1 MVGSPM
7 SLQDAATQLT
17 AFKSYV
23 QLIADSTAGI
33 VEKKLKAAQ
42 ELSENF
48 ESVVTLSQYPLFL
61 AELMRVFLKILDEGE
76 PQFIAE
82 QNIQQLRKLLL
93 EIIHRIPCND
103 HLKKYVQQILTLM
116 FRLLKIENE
125 DNVLV
130 CIRIILELH
139 KQYRPQMNEEI
150 TEFMKFVKGIY
161 STLPNHLPRIFEP
174 RSQKKVKDLTD
185 INVEVWLQDIF
196 TVTTVLTDK
205 KNAENQSVQYNIIPM
220 GVQSL
225 KVLAELPVIVV
236 LMYQMYKQQ
245 VQNDMVEFIPLI
257 MNTITLQPSAQH
269 RNSPN
274 FNKEVFVDFIAAQIK
289 TLSFLAYIIKIYQFY
304 HYIAFNQGA
313 VNSHSQQM
321 VQGLLGLMSLCPQ
334 EVAHLRKE
342 LLMAARHILS
352 TDLRNRF
359 VPVIDKLFDENIL
372 IGSGWT
378 TYESL
383 RPLAYSTLA
392 DLVHHVRN
400 NLSLHDLS
408 LAVNLFS
415 KNVHDDSL
423 PSSIQTMS
431 CKLLLNLVDCIRTKS
446 DQENGN
452 GRELL
457 LRMSEVFVIKFKT
470 VAKVQLPLLL
480 SKCKP
485 SNEPAK
491 LAESKAICPSPTSAQ
506 VAQQLIASGD
516 GKLPE
521 SIKDEKLQSLFTTS
535 VEAKDK
541 EDKPMM
547 RFGAIPNHN
556 SPYSVSE
563 CRSLMKTLVC
573 GVKTITW
580 GTLNCKAPGIV
591 NSKQFM
597 SKEILVYVRLLKY
610 ALKALDI
617 YTICVNPNGG
627 LYVRSQ
633 NIQNV
638 KVKEEKEALEHFAG
652 VFTMLTAI
660 SFKEIFSSVIEYMVD
675 RIHGNFA
682 LQIVANSFLAHMS
695 TSATFATILVEYLLE
710 RIHEMGSN
718 MERSNL
724 YLKLFKMVFGSV
736 SLFAAENE
744 QMLKP
749 HLHTI
754 VNRSMELALSANEP
768 YNYFLLLRALF
779 RSIGGGSHDLLYQ
792 EFLPLLP
799 NLLQGL
805 NSLQSGLHRQ
815 HMKDLFVELC
825 LTVPVRL
832 SSLLPYLPM
841 LMDPL
846 VSALNGSQT
855 LINQGLR
862 TLELCVD
869 NLQPDFL
876 YDHIQPVRAELM
888 QALWR
893 TLKNPQDATAATA
906 FRVLGKFGGGNRKML
921 REPQMLQYNARET
934 VGPCINIT
942 FQESKTPISLPVE
955 KAVEFAVITLKNSM
969 IESYNRRQAYD
980 LIRCFLISVMN
991 LEDDKIVMTNL
1002 FSHPSFKDNEI
1013 VQVNSQI
1020 YKNPDSYSRKVHEQ
1034 ALTGMFVAAAIKD
1047 LRSTALQFMA
1057 SMVRHCTL
1065 ITISQQC
1072 GPFPVGDKQT
1082 KLQGMDTQI
1091 LVDALATIMG
1101 HEEKELCKPGNIS
1114 LVIII
1119 ETATIILGSKERA
1132 CQLPLFE
1139 YVAEKMC
1146 DLCYNRAWYSK
1157 YGGCLAIKSLYDRMS
1172 FKWVLEHQYT
1182 FLKALLFVIN
1192 DLTSEV
1198 SSGAVELAQKCI
1210 EEMLRLCARPLEG
1223 DEATEE
1229 LIAAQKKSLH
1239 DVAQKLIPQI
1249 TTSNT
1254 LVRQQ
1259 CMKSLKILS
1268 EVTKKTVTEIMEP
1281 HKELLADMIPPKKHL
1296 LRNIALVSQ
1305 IGLMEGYTFCV
1316 TLEPRLFNFDANQ
1329 VEHTVFFNEVFHMCD
1344 VEENVLMKQA
1354 CYKNITNLVPLKKSA
1369 LKALAACN
1377 LVLNKK
1383 EKIFQTLYKALNSSN
1398 SEIQETAH
1406 ESMKMFMQ
1414 GCAIDVEMAYTAMRP
1429 LLSYLSDFR
1438 SLTLSIIKRLSSLV
1452 QLFPNSFNEK
1462 LCESMQN
1469 HLKKWIE
1476 TAHTNQKSGQPR
1488 PAGQV
1493 LSTEVQLCAAIINMF
1508 HLIPAASKNFI
1519 EPLTSLSLV
1528 GERALLMEA
1537 SSPFREPLLK
1547 FQLKYPAQVVD
1558 MFLTETALKDQQWF
1572 RYFEFLLHHKDGGKF
1587 CEALRANPNRLA
1599 NMLSGQ
1605 LQTAP
1610 ASPIASPA
1618 PVKSEVQYRAVRL
1631 VALLVRFDETWL
1643 PQQPQMRSLLLSI
1656 WVSDSFLER
1665 HKAVDELDYIYW
1677 KEPALILKCLVN
1689 YFKHHTDDCELLF
1702 HILRCFI
1709 HRFIPQF
1716 QFVKDF
1722 LDETVAK
1729 AYTADWKR
1737 KAFFKFVS
1745 IFHDPTWPQE
1755 LKAKILQYILIPC
1768 FYNSFEKGEGDKL
1781 IGGPPAP
1788 DQDNEDNVISVFINR
1803 IIDPENPFG
1812 TSDAVR
1818 ILLLQFSS
1826 LLVEQASSHIH
1837 DAANKKQGNKLRR
1850 LMTFAWPCLVSKNCV
1865 DPATKYH
1872 GHLLLAHIIAKFA
1885 IHKRIVL
1892 QVFHSLLKAHANEAK
1907 MVVRQS
1913 LEYLTP
1919 AMPSR
1924 MEDGNG
1930 MLTHW
1935 TKKIIVEEGHSV
1947 NQLVHI
1953 LQLVV
1958 RHYKVYYPVRHSLL
1972 QHMVSSLQR
1981 LGFSLSASLEHRK
1994 LAVDLADIIIKWELM
2009 RIKEDLEASG
2019 EPQSPNPDSATAA
2032 AGGVSATPSAAIK
2045 RSLSSV
2051 NSPQEPKKVKV
2062 AGAAGRS
2069 DVNKPI
2075 DKQYCDCV
2083 ANFLLR
2089 IACQVN
2095 EAASGAVGH
2104 TSAGEMLSKRCVA
2117 LLKLT
2122 LRPDVWPNVDLKL
2135 SFFDKLLSTATSAQP
2150 NISNIVVALELLEFL
2165 IGIMKKEM
2173 ILSSFKP
2180 LQRGI
2185 SICMNCNNTKVIR
2198 AVHKLLMSLMSIFPT
2213 ESANCSVASK
2223 YEELEALY
2231 ACVSKLIYEGLTN
2244 YDKNNGGSPSLFS
2257 TLMILKSACE
2267 NNQCYIDRLITIF
2280 MKVLTKMTS
2289 EHLKS
2294 QEPNPANR
2302 TPGQTAVAE
2311 TDKEGGSSELLI
2323 LSLDLVKNRVGVM
2336 SQEMRKSFIGNI
2348 LAGLIERTSDSKVMR
2363 AITKMVED
2371 WIKNKST
2378 IAINQSP
2385 STREKCILLSKL
2397 MSNIERRFPG
2407 DIELNSQFLDL
2418 VLFIY
2423 RDKDLERSDLTTKLE
2438 NAFLAG
2444 LRCNQHAIRQ
2454 KFLQHQFCFF
2464 QTMEESIPRKLFD
2477 RLLYLMCSQNWEN
2490 MGIHFW
2496 IKQALE
2502 LLLVVAVDSTLI
2514 QSSSPMNLLPS
2525 VASVINLADSQD
2537 RADFAALV
2545 KVKEEPMDVES
2556 LDSTKEEEDIELEL
2570 PSDSSVE
2577 ETQKVVKA
2585 ETGLSL
2591 KTLLRKETKFLDAC
2605 KEVKTQEY
2613 LTALCQLAHN
2623 STDLAHIT
2631 WLDLFPRIWK
2641 ILTEKQQERIK
2652 KELVPFLTSGAHVN
2666 QRDCHPSAVHTLVEG
2681 AALCVPPITIK
2692 ACALKYLARS
2702 HNLWHRSCLLLE
2714 HAVSDAP
2721 SNLPVVARSVNEYDF
2736 EPPPVFSHQE
2746 TLDCLCELYEL
2757 LQEEDMFVGLWQ
2769 KRARYPETNIA
2780 LAYMQHGFFEQA
2792 QSSFEGVMSKI
2803 RMDHNTA
2810 PTPREGWME
2819 LKLIENCW
2827 IKCAKELNQWDN
2839 LLEYANSRGNVIPE
2853 LILDCAWRVPNWPLM
2868 KDALGRNKTPSQ
2880 VEGNYK
2886 RELQWKMNL
2895 YRGYLAICHSE
2906 EHHLNSQQ
2914 LERLVETCGN
2924 QVIKEWRRLPG
2935 IVSQIHVQ
2943 YLQAAQMIM
2952 ELQEAAQINQG
2963 LQPANLTRTSSVHD
2977 MKAIVK
2983 TWKNRLPM
2991 ISDDLSH
2998 WSDIFTWR
3006 QHHYKFIIDH
3016 YESQGPMDSNT
3027 NSMMGVHATAQSIIH
3042 FGKIA
3047 RKHGLVGVSLD
3058 TLSRIHSIASVPVVD
3073 CFQKVRQQVKCYM
3086 NMTVGGSL
3094 QKNEFNEGLEVIEVT
3109 NLKFFSKEMM
3119 AELYGMKGYFLQ
3131 HLNRSEESNKVFSAA
3146 IQLHDTCYMAWAWWG
3161 EYLEALFTRERNMDH
3176 GESAV
3181 ICYLHSCRSAVEGH
3195 TRKYLAKAIWLLT
3208 YDDENLSIAT
3218 AIDKYHLGIQAIHW
3232 LPWIPQLLTCLVRK
3246 EGKLIMNLLT
3256 TVGRMYPQAV
3266 YFPVRTLYFTLKL
3279 EQRERHK
3286 KADLNRAAGVATTS
3300 TGSTLNTSS
3309 NPTGATPSPAT
3320 TTASGTP
3327 GAGVAQSPSV
3337 SDGLLANTVTDFLYV
3352 FPDFLSSIP
3361 ASTANSQTP
3370 TPGQTP
3376 SAQAKPDATG
3386 SHPES
3391 IPIKAPDSMW
3401 RCSKIIAVQRDTHPT
3416 VLTTL
3421 EGIVEQII
3429 WFRENWYEE
3438 VLRQLRQGLEK
3449 CYGVAFENRASVTEA
3464 TITPHTLSFV
3474 KKIVSTFGV
3483 GVENVTNTASTVGGA
3498 ASESLARRAQATA
3511 QDPVFQKMKSQFTTD
3526 FDFSVPGSMKL
3537 HNLINKLKKWI
3548 KILEAKTKLFPKSFL
3563 IEEKCSV
3570 LSNFTASTAEIEMP
3584 GEFLL
3589 PKHNHYYVRIA
3600 RFMPRVEIVQKHNT
3614 GARRLYIRGQ
3624 NGKEY
3629 PYLIVNDG
3637 CLIESRREERTLQ
3650 LLRMLNQFLT
3660 KQKETSRRLLY
3671 FTVPRVLSVSP
3682 QLRLIEDNPA
3692 SISLLDIYKQRTSK
3706 RGIEHDAPIARYYE
3720 RLATVQARGSQA
3732 SHQVLRDILKEV
3744 QTNMVPRGLLKE
3756 WALNTFLDATDYWT
3770 FRKTL
3775 TIQLALMGLAEFVF
3789 HLTRMNPDQ
3798 MYLHQDCGYLNISFF
3813 KFDIDDQTGDLDA
3826 NRPVPFRLTPNI
3838 AEFLTHTGVIGPLTA
3853 AMVATARCL
3862 VQPQYKLPSLLR
3874 TILRDEYITWHKK
3887 KMEET
3892 NPTEE
3897 PPDMEGE
3904 QLVTLVNKAV
3914 SAITTRVQNLASFEG
3929 AESRVS
3935 TLVIAATNTDNLC
3948 RMDPA
3953 WHPWL

>member
-1 MVGSPM
+1 MVGSPL
-7 SLQDAATQLT
+7 SPQDAAAQLT

-23 QLIADSTAGI
+23 QLIADSTPGI

-48 ESVVTLSQYPLFL
+48 ESIVTLPQYPQFL

-93 EIIHRIPCND
+93 EIIHRIPSND
-103 HLKKYVQQILTLM
+103 HLKKYVPQIITLM
-116 FRLLKIENE
+116 FRLLKVENE

-130 CIRIILELH
+130 CIRILLELH
-139 KQYRPQMNEEI
+139 KHFRPQMNEEVAD
-150 TEFMKFVKGIY
+150 FMKFVKGIY
-161 STLPNHLPRIFEP
+161 SALPSHLPRIFEP
-174 RSQKKVKDLTD
+174 RSQKKVKDLSD

-205 KNAENQSVQYNIIPM
+205 KNAENQNVQYTIIPM

-225 KVLAELPVIVV
+225 KVLAELPIIVV

-245 VQNDMVEFIPLI
+245 VQNDIVDFIPLI
-257 MNTITLQPSAQH
+257 MNTITLQPSLQH
-269 RNSPN
+269 RTNPA
-274 FNKEVFVDFIAAQIK
+274 FNREVFVDFIAAQIK
-289 TLSFLAYIIKIYQFY
+289 TLTFLAFIMKMY
-304 HYIAFNQGA
+304 QGA
-313 VNSHSQQM
+313 VNNHPTQM
-321 VQGLLGLMSLCPQ
+321 VQGLLGLMTLCPP
-334 EVAHLRKE
+334 EVAHLRKD
-342 LLMAARHILS
+342 LLISARYILT
-352 TDLRNRF
+352 TDFKNRF
-359 VPVIDKLFDENIL
+359 VPVIEKLFDDNIL

-378 TYESL
+378 THESL

-392 DLVHHVRN
+392 DLVHHVREK
-400 NLSLHDLS
+400 LSLSDLS

-415 KNVHDDSL
+415 KTVHDDSL
-423 PSSIQTMS
+423 PSTIQTMS
-431 CKLLLNLVDCIRTKS
+431 CKLLLSLVDCIRTKS
-446 DQENGN
+446 DQESGN

-457 LRMSEVFVIKFKT
+457 LRISEVFVIKFKT
-470 VAKVQLPLLL
+470 IAKVQLPLLL

-485 SNEPAK
+485 SNEPSKMAEAK
-491 LAESKAICPSPTSAQ
+491 AATPTPSSAQ
-506 VAQQLIASGD
+506 LAQQLIASGV
-516 GKLPE
+516 GKLPD
-521 SIKDEKLQSLFTTS
+521 SIKDEKLHLLYTTS
-535 VEAKDK
+535 VETKDK
-541 EDKPMM
+541 EEKPMVK
-547 RFGAIPNHN
+547 FGNIPNHN
-556 SPYSVSE
+556 TTYSVPD
-563 CRSLMKTLVC
+563 CRHMMKTLVC

-580 GTLNCKAPGIV
+580 GTLNCKAVGAG
-591 NSKQFM
+591 NNKQFLP
-597 SKEILVYVRLLKY
+597 KEILVYVRLLKY

-633 NIQNV
+633 TVQNV

-652 VFTMLTAI
+652 VFNMLTPI

-675 RIHGNFA
+675 RIQGNFA
-682 LQIVANSFLAHMS
+682 LQIVANSFLAHMT

-718 MERSNL
+718 IERSNL

-754 VNRSMELALSANEP
+754 VNKSMELALSAKEP

-799 NLLQGL
+799 SLLHGL

-921 REPQMLQYNARET
+921 REPQKLDYNSKET
-934 VGPCINIT
+934 SGPCVNIN
-942 FQESKTPISLPVE
+942 FQESKAPISLPVE
-955 KAVEFAVITLKNSM
+955 KAIEAALISLKSSM
-969 IESYNRRQAYD
+969 TDSFNRRQAYD

-991 LEDDKIVMTNL
+991 LEDDVQTMMHL
-1002 FSHPSFKDNEI
+1002 FSHPMYKEKEI
-1013 VQVNSQI
+1013 TLNAAQC
-1020 YKNPDSYSRKVHEQ
+1020 YKNPDDTSREVHKQ

-1047 LRSTALQFMA
+1047 LRPTALPFMA
-1057 SMVRHCTL
+1057 CMVRHYTL

-1072 GPFPVGDKQT
+1072 GPFPVGEKQK
-1082 KLQGMDTQI
+1082 KLQGMDTHI
-1091 LVDALATIMG
+1091 LVDALKTIMG
-1101 HEEKELCKPGNIS
+1101 HEEKELCKPGNFS
-1114 LVIII
+1114 LCIII
-1119 ETATIILGSKERA
+1119 DTATTILGTKERA

-1146 DLCYNRAWYSK
+1146 DLCYLQAWYSK
-1157 YGGCLAIKSLYDRMS
+1157 YGGCLAIKSLYERMS

-1182 FLKALLFVIN
+1182 FLKALLYVIN
-1192 DLTSEV
+1192 DLTNEV

-1210 EEMLRLCARPLEG
+1210 DEMLRLCAQPLEG
-1223 DEATEE
+1223 DDATPE
-1229 LIAAQKKSLH
+1229 LIAAQKKSLYE
-1239 DVAQKLIPQI
+1239 VARKLVPQV
-1249 TTSNT
+1249 TCSNT

-1259 CMKSLKILS
+1259 AMKSLKVLA
-1268 EVTKKTVTEIMEP
+1268 EVTKTTVTEIMEP
-1281 HKELLADMIPPKKHL
+1281 HKELVQDMVPPKKLL
-1296 LRNIALVSQ
+1296 LRHIALVSQ
-1305 IGLMEGYTFCV
+1305 IGIMEGYTFCV
-1316 TLEPRLFNFDANQ
+1316 TLEPRLFSFDINQ
-1329 VEHTVFFNEVFHMCD
+1329 LEHGVFFHEVLNMCD
-1344 VEENVLMKQA
+1344 AEEAVLNKQP
-1354 CYKNITNLVPLKKSA
+1354 CYKNVTSLVPLKKSA

-1383 EKIFQTLYKALNSSN
+1383 ERIFNTLYKALNSSN
-1398 SEIQETAH
+1398 SEIQATAH

-1414 GCAIDVEMAYTAMRP
+1414 GCTIEVDTAYTAMRP
-1429 LLSYLSDFR
+1429 LLSKLGDYRGLD
-1438 SLTLSIIKRLSSLV
+1438 LSIIKRLSSLV

-1462 LCESMQN
+1462 LCDSMHG

-1476 TAHTNQKSGQPR
+1476 TAHTIQKSGQPR

-1493 LSTEVQLCAAIINMF
+1493 LSKEVQLCAAIINIF
-1508 HLIPAASKNFI
+1508 HLIPAASKNLI
-1519 EPLTSLSLV
+1519 EPLTALVLV

-1537 SSPFREPLLK
+1537 SSPFREPLMK
-1547 FQLKYPAQVVD
+1547 FQLKYPSQVVEL
-1558 MFLTETALKDQQWF
+1558 FLSENALKEQQWC
-1572 RYFEFLLHHKDGGKF
+1572 RYFEFLLRHKEGSKF
-1587 CEALRANPNRLA
+1587 CEALRANPMRLV

-1605 LQTAP
+1605 LQTTTT
-1610 ASPIASPA
+1610 SPIASPA
-1618 PVKSEVQYRAVRL
+1618 PVRTELQYRAVRL
-1631 VALLVRFDETWL
+1631 ISLLVRYDEKWL
-1643 PQQPQMRSLLLSI
+1643 PQQTQMRPLLLSI
-1656 WVSDSFLER
+1656 WVSDAFVER
-1665 HKAVDELDYIYW
+1665 HTQVYELDYVYW
-1677 KEPALILKCLVN
+1677 KEPALILKCMIN
-1689 YFKHHTDDCELLF
+1689 YFKYHTDDVEILF
-1702 HILRCFI
+1702 HVLRCFI
-1709 HRFIPQF
+1709 NRFIPQF
-1716 QFVKDF
+1716 QFVQDF
-1722 LDETVAK
+1722 LDTTVAK
-1729 AYTADWKR
+1729 SYGAEWKR
-1737 KAFFKFVS
+1737 KAFFKFVTV
-1745 IFHDPTWPQE
+1745 FHDQSWSQE

-1768 FYNSFEKGEGDKL
+1768 FYHSFEKGEGDKL
-1781 IGGPPAP
+1781 IGGPPTP
-1788 DQDNEDNVISVFINR
+1788 DQDSEDNVISVFINR

-1850 LMTFAWPCLVSKNCV
+1850 LMTFAWPCLVVKNCV

-1892 QVFHSLLKAHANEAK
+1892 QVFHSLLKAHAQEAR
-1907 MVVRQS
+1907 VVVCQA

-1919 AMPSR
+1919 AMPGR

-1972 QHMVSSLQR
+1972 QHMVNSLQK
-1981 LGFSLSASLEHRK
+1981 LGFSLNATSEHRK

-2009 RIKEDLEASG
+2009 RIKEEQESST
-2019 EPQSPNPDSATAA
+2019 EPQSPSSEASGSGTGSTASTSGTTA
-2032 AGGVSATPSAAIK
+2032 SQVSGIK
-2045 RSLSSV
+2045 KAMGSN
-2051 NSPQEPKKVKV
+2051 NSPQDPKRVK
-2062 AGAAGRS
+2062 AAARS
-2069 DVNKPI
+2069 DINKPI
-2075 DKQYCDCV
+2075 DKQYCDAV
-2083 ANFLLR
+2083 DNFLLR

-2095 EAASGAVGH
+2095 EATSGAAGH
-2104 TSAGEMLSKRCVA
+2104 TSAGELLSKRCVA

-2122 LRPDVWPNVDLKL
+2122 MRPDVWPNVDLKL
-2135 SFFDKLLSTATSAQP
+2135 GFFDKLLSTATSSQP
-2150 NISNIVVALELLEFL
+2150 NINNIVVALELLEFL

-2185 SICMNCNNTKVIR
+2185 SLCMNCNNTKVIR

-2213 ESANCSVASK
+2213 ESANSSVASK
-2223 YEELEALY
+2223 HEELEALY

-2244 YDKNNGGSPSLFS
+2244 YDKSNGGSPSLFS

-2280 MKVLTKMTS
+2280 MKVLNKMTQ

-2294 QEPNPANR
+2294 QETSQGNR
-2302 TPGQTAVAE
+2302 STQSSSDS
-2311 TDKEGGSSELLI
+2311 DKGGSSELLI

-2348 LAGLIERTSDSKVMR
+2348 LAGLIEKTSDSKVMR

-2397 MSNIERRFPG
+2397 MSNIERRFPA

-2423 RDKDLERSDLTTKLE
+2423 RDKDLERSDLTSKLE

-2444 LRCNQHAIRQ
+2444 LRCNQPQIRQ
-2454 KFLQHQFCFF
+2454 KFLE
-2464 QTMEESIPRKLFD
+2464 TMEKSIPKKVFD
-2477 RLLYLMCSQNWEN
+2477 RLLYIMCSQNWEN
-2490 MGIHFW
+2490 MGTYFW

-2502 LLLVVAVDSTLI
+2502 LILGVSLKSSNI

-2525 VASVINLADSQD
+2525 ACSVISLADAQE
-2537 RADFAALV
+2537 RAEFTALM
-2545 KVKEEPMDVES
+2545 KVKEEPMDVEAV
-2556 LDSTKEEEDIELEL
+2556 DTIKEEEDMDLDLTSEHGEEV
-2570 PSDSSVE
+2570 SSKTTKKDSG
-2577 ETQKVVKA
+2577 Q
-2585 ETGLSL
+2585 SL
-2591 KTLLRKETKFLDAC
+2591 KTLLGREAKFLDNC
-2605 KEVKTQEY
+2605 REVKTHEY
-2613 LTALCQLAHN
+2613 LDALCQLAHN

-2641 ILTEKQQERIK
+2641 ILTEKQQERLK
-2652 KELVPFLTSGAHVN
+2652 KELVPFLTSGSHVV
-2666 QRDCHPSAVHTLVEG
+2666 QRDCHPSAVHTMVEG
-2681 AALCVPPITIK
+2681 ISLCVPAIPIK
-2692 ACALKYLARS
+2692 ACTLKYLART

-2714 HAVSDAP
+2714 HAAFENPTPLGGP
-2721 SNLPVVARSVNEYDF
+2721 SRSAANEYDF
-2736 EPPPVFSHQE
+2736 EPQAVFPHQE
-2746 TLDCLCELYEL
+2746 TLDCLCELYSL
-2757 LQEEDMFVGLWQ
+2757 LMEEDMFVGTWL
-2769 KRARYPETNIA
+2769 KKSKYPETNTA

-2792 QSSFEGVMSKI
+2792 QTTFEGVMSKI
-2803 RMDHNTA
+2803 RMDHNSSPTA
-2810 PTPREGWME
+2810 RENWQE
-2819 LKLIENCW
+2819 LRLIEESWTRCS
-2827 IKCAKELNQWDN
+2827 KELNQWES
-2839 LLEYANSRGNVIPE
+2839 LLEFANSRGNVIPE
-2853 LILDCAWRVPNWPLM
+2853 LILECAWRVPNNWPLM
-2868 KDALGRNKTPSQ
+2868 KDALGR

-2895 YRGYLAICHSE
+2895 FRGYLAICHSD
-2906 EHHLNSQQ
+2906 EHHLNPQQ
-2914 LERLVETCGN
+2914 IERLVETCGN
-2924 QVIKEWRRLPG
+2924 QVIKEWRRLPN
-2935 IVSQIHVQ
+2935 IVAQIHVQ

-2952 ELQEAAQINQG
+2952 ELQEASQINQG
-2963 LQPANLTRTSSVHD
+2963 LQPTNVSRTTTVVHD

-2998 WSDIFTWR
+2998 WSDIFNWR
-3006 QHHYKFIIDH
+3006 QHHYQFIIRH
-3016 YESQGPMDSNT
+3016 FESQPSNENSN
-3027 NSMMGVHATAQSIIH
+3027 NSMLGVHATAQSIIH

-3047 RKHGLVGVSLD
+3047 RKHGLIGVSLD
-3058 TLSRIHSIASVPVVD
+3058 ALSRIHNIASVPVVD

-3086 NMTVGGSL
+3086 HMGGSL
-3094 QKNEFNEGLEVIEVT
+3094 NKNEFTEGLEVIEVT
-3109 NLKFFSKEMM
+3109 NLKYFSKEMM
-3119 AELYGMKGYFLQ
+3119 AELYAMKGYFLQ
-3131 HLNRSEESNKVFSAA
+3131 HLSRSDEANKVFSAA
-3146 IQLHDTCYMAWAWWG
+3146 VQLHDCLVNAWALWG
-3161 EYLEALFTRERNMDH
+3161 EYLEAVFTRDRAMEA
-3176 GESAV
+3176 GEGATV
-3181 ICYLHSCRSAVEGH
+3181 CYLHACRSSMEGR

-3208 YDDENLSIAT
+3208 YDDENLTIAT
-3218 AIDKYHLGIQAIHW
+3218 TLDKNHQGIPAIHW

-3246 EGKLIMNLLT
+3246 EGRLIMNLLT

-3266 YFPVRTLYFTLKL
+3266 YFPIRTLYFTLKL

-3286 KADLNRAAGVATTS
+3286 RIGIDPNRSTPS
-3300 TGSTLNTSS
+3300 TGSTSTTSTNQAVAS
-3309 NPTGATPSPAT
+3309 TSVTASTSTATSVSTTAASSVST
-3320 TTASGTP
+3320 TTP
-3327 GAGVAQSPSV
+3327 AQSPSV
-3337 SDGLLANTVTDFLYV
+3337 GDSLFGVLSAVTSSGAANTTA
-3352 FPDFLSSIP
+3352 PTTATSTQPSSTTA
-3361 ASTANSQTP
+3361 ASTDSSSTKSPMQSVTA
-3370 TPGQTP
+3370 
-3376 SAQAKPDATG
+3376 
-3386 SHPES
+3386 ES
-3391 IPIKAPDSMW
+3391 GPIKAPEPMW
-3401 RCSKIIAVQRDTHPT
+3401 RCSKIMSIQREAHPT

-3421 EGIVEQII
+3421 EGIVEQMV

-3438 VLRQLRQGLEK
+3438 VLRQLRQGLDK
-3449 CYGVAFENRASVTEA
+3449 CYGVAFENRAAVAEA
-3464 TITPHTLSFV
+3464 TITPHTLNFV
-3474 KKIVSTFGV
+3474 KKLVSTFGV
-3483 GVENVTNTASTVGGA
+3483 GVENVSSTSINYSGA
-3498 ASESLARRAQATA
+3498 ASESLAKRAQATA

-3526 FDFSVPGSMKL
+3526 FDFSVPGSTKL

-3570 LSNFTASTAEIEMP
+3570 LSNFTANTAEIEMP

-3614 GARRLYIRGQ
+3614 AARRLFIRGQ

-3692 SISLLDIYKQRTSK
+3692 SISLSDIYKQRTNK

-3789 HLTRMNPDQ
+3789 HLTRMNPNQ
-3798 MYLHQDCGYLNISFF
+3798 MYLHQDCGYLSISFF
-3813 KFDIDDQTGDLDA
+3813 KFDVDDQSGDLDA

-3838 AEFLTHTGVIGPLTA
+3838 AEFLTYTGVIGPLTA
-3853 AMVATARCL
+3853 SMVASARCL
-3862 VQPQYKLPSLLR
+3862 VQPQYKLPSFLR

-3887 KMEET
+3887 KMEEASPLVE
-3892 NPTEE
+3892 PT
-3897 PPDMEGE
+3897 DMEGE

-3914 SAITTRVQNLASFEG
+3914 AAITTRVQNLASFEG

-3935 TLVIAATNTDNLC
+3935 TLVTAATNTDNLC

>member
-7 SLQDAATQLT
+7 SPQDAATQLT

-48 ESVVTLSQYPLFL
+48 EASYFFEIKKYLFSVVTLPQYPQFL

-161 STLPNHLPRIFEP
+161 SNLPNHLPRIFEP

-289 TLSFLAYIIKIYQFY
+289 TLSFLAYIIKIYQ
-304 HYIAFNQGA
+304 GA

-383 RPLAYSTLA
+383 SKPL
-392 DLVHHVRN
+392 
-400 NLSLHDLS
+400 
-408 LAVNLFS
+408 
-415 KNVHDDSL
+415 
-423 PSSIQTMS
+423 
-431 CKLLLNLVDCIRTKS
+431 
-446 DQENGN
+446 
-452 GRELL
+452 
-457 LRMSEVFVIKFKT
+457 
-470 VAKVQLPLLL
+470 
-480 SKCKP
+480 
-485 SNEPAK
+485 NEPSK
-491 LAESKAICPSPTSAQ
+491 LVEAKAICPSPTSAQ

-516 GKLPE
+516 GKLPD

-580 GTLNCKAPGIV
+580 GTLNCKAPGTVNYIV
-591 NSKQFM
+591 YSFKSAAKYVTRKISLVSANSKQFL

-633 NIQNV
+633 SVQNV

-652 VFTMLTAI
+652 VFTMLTPL

-682 LQIVANSFLAHMS
+682 LQIVANSFLAHMT

-710 RIHEMGSN
+710 RIHEMGS
-718 MERSNL
+718 
-724 YLKLFKMVFGSV
+724 F
-736 SLFAAENE
+736 
-744 QMLKP
+744 
-749 HLHTI
+749 I
-754 VNRSMELALSANEP
+754 LAYHCQPFRWSWLCLPMSP
-768 YNYFLLLRALF
+768 TTTSFLLRALF
-779 RSIGGGSHDLLYQ
+779 RSIGGGVMTCLYQ

-799 NLLQGL
+799 NLLQEWTTPATYEGSVCGAVFDSTGSSELTLALLAHAYGPSGL
-805 NSLQSGLHRQ
+805 SSQWLSNTHQSGIL
-815 HMKDLFVELC
+815 
-825 LTVPVRL
+825 VP
-832 SSLLPYLPM
+832 
-841 LMDPL
+841 
-846 VSALNGSQT
+846 
-855 LINQGLR
+855 
-862 TLELCVD
+862 LELCVD

-921 REPQMLQYNARET
+921 REPQMLQYNAKET
-934 VGPCINIT
+934 VGPCINIH
-942 FQESKTPISLPVE
+942 FLESKTPISLPVE
-955 KAVEFAVITLKNSM
+955 KAVESALTTLKSSM
-969 IESYNRRQAYD
+969 IDSYNRRQAYD

-991 LEDDKIVMTNL
+991 LEDDKQTMMHL
-1002 FSHPSFKDNEI
+1002 FSHPSFKEAEI
-1013 VQVNSQI
+1013 VQLNAQI

-1047 LRSTALQFMA
+1047 LRPTALPFMA
-1057 SMVRHCTL
+1057 CMVRHYTL

-1072 GPFPVGDKQT
+1072 GPFPVGEKQT

-1091 LVDALATIMG
+1091 LVDALSTIMG
-1101 HEEKELCKPGNIS
+1101 HEEKELCKPGNFS
-1114 LVIII
+1114 LAVIID
-1119 ETATIILGSKERA
+1119 TATTILGTKERA

-1157 YGGCLAIKSLYDRMS
+1157 YGGCLAIKSLYERMN

-1192 DLTSEV
+1192 DLTTEV

-1210 EEMLRLCARPLEG
+1210 EEMLRLCARPLEAE
-1223 DEATEE
+1223 EAKED
-1229 LIAAQKKSLH
+1229 LLAAQNKSLH
-1239 DVAQKLIPQI
+1239 DVAHKLIPQI
-1249 TTSNT
+1249 TSSNN

-1259 CMKSLKILS
+1259 CIKSLKILA

-1281 HKELLADMIPPKKHL
+1281 HKELLGEMIPPKKHL

-1316 TLEPRLFNFDANQ
+1316 TLEPRLFNFDINQ
-1329 VEHTVFFNEVFHMCD
+1329 VEHTVFFNEVFHICD
-1344 VEENVLMKQA
+1344 VEEAVLIKQA

-1377 LVLNKK
+1377 LVLSKK
-1383 EKIFQTLYKALNSSN
+1383 ENIFKTLFKALISSN

-1406 ESMKMFMQ
+1406 ESMKMLMQ
-1414 GCAIDVEMAYTAMRP
+1414 GCVIDVEMAYAAMRP
-1429 LLSYLSDFR
+1429 LLSYLGDYR
-1438 SLTLSIIKRLSSLV
+1438 SLTLNIVKQLSSLV

-1476 TAHTNQKSGQPR
+1476 TAHTNQKTGQPR

-1508 HLIPAASKNFI
+1508 HLIPAASKNLI

-1537 SSPFREPLLK
+1537 SSPFREPLIK
-1547 FQLKYPAQVVD
+1547 FQLKYPIQVVD
-1558 MFLTETALKDQQWF
+1558 LFLTDNALKDQQWC
-1572 RYFEFLLHHKDGGKF
+1572 RYFEYLLRHKDGDKF

-1605 LQTAP
+1605 PQSAP

-1618 PVKSEVQYRAVRL
+1618 PVKSELQYRAIRL
-1631 VALLVRFDETWL
+1631 IALLVRFDETWL
-1643 PQQPQMRSLLLSI
+1643 PQQPQLRSLLLSI
-1656 WVSDSFLER
+1656 WVSDGFLER
-1665 HKAVDELDYIYW
+1665 HKAIDELDYVYW

-1729 AYTADWKR
+1729 AYPTEWKR
-1737 KAFFKFVS
+1737 KSFFKFVS
-1745 IFHDPTWPQE
+1745 IFHDPNWPQE

-1768 FYNSFEKGEGDKL
+1768 FYNSFEKGEGDRL

-1850 LMTFAWPCLVSKNCV
+1850 LMTFAWPCLAFQKLCGSSHKI
-1865 DPATKYH
+1865 PRASAFGTYH
-1872 GHLLLAHIIAKFA
+1872 CK
-1885 IHKRIVL
+1885 
-1892 QVFHSLLKAHANEAK
+1892 VFHSLLKAHANEAK

-2009 RIKEDLEASG
+2009 RIKEDLEASS
-2019 EPQSPNPDSATAA
+2019 EPQSPNPEVAA
-2032 AGGVSATPSAAIK
+2032 AGGVTVAQTAGIK

-2051 NSPQEPKKVKV
+2051 NSPQEPKKVKA

-2069 DVNKPI
+2069 DINKPI

-2095 EAASGAVGH
+2095 EVASGAVGH

-2280 MKVLTKMTS
+2280 MKVLTKMTH

-2294 QEPNPANR
+2294 QEANQANR
-2302 TPGQTAVAE
+2302 TPGQAVPE
-2311 TDKEGGSSELLI
+2311 TDK
-2323 LSLDLVKNRVGVM
+2323 D
-2336 SQEMRKSFIGNI
+2336 
-2348 LAGLIERTSDSKVMR
+2348 
-2363 AITKMVED
+2363 
-2371 WIKNKST
+2371 
-2378 IAINQSP
+2378 
-2385 STREKCILLSKL
+2385 
-2397 MSNIERRFPG
+2397 
-2407 DIELNSQFLDL
+2407 
-2418 VLFIY
+2418 
-2423 RDKDLERSDLTTKLE
+2423 
-2438 NAFLAG
+2438 
-2444 LRCNQHAIRQ
+2444 
-2454 KFLQHQFCFF
+2454 
-2464 QTMEESIPRKLFD
+2464 
-2477 RLLYLMCSQNWEN
+2477 
-2490 MGIHFW
+2490 
-2496 IKQALE
+2496 
-2502 LLLVVAVDSTLI
+2502 
-2514 QSSSPMNLLPS
+2514 
-2525 VASVINLADSQD
+2525 
-2537 RADFAALV
+2537 
-2545 KVKEEPMDVES
+2545 
-2556 LDSTKEEEDIELEL
+2556 
-2570 PSDSSVE
+2570 
-2577 ETQKVVKA
+2577 
-2585 ETGLSL
+2585 
-2591 KTLLRKETKFLDAC
+2591 
-2605 KEVKTQEY
+2605 
-2613 LTALCQLAHN
+2613 
-2623 STDLAHIT
+2623 
-2631 WLDLFPRIWK
+2631 
-2641 ILTEKQQERIK
+2641 
-2652 KELVPFLTSGAHVN
+2652 
-2666 QRDCHPSAVHTLVEG
+2666 
-2681 AALCVPPITIK
+2681 
-2692 ACALKYLARS
+2692 
-2702 HNLWHRSCLLLE
+2702 
-2714 HAVSDAP
+2714 
-2721 SNLPVVARSVNEYDF
+2721 LPVV
-2736 EPPPVFSHQE
+2736 
-2746 TLDCLCELYEL
+2746 
-2757 LQEEDMFVGLWQ
+2757 
-2769 KRARYPETNIA
+2769 
-2780 LAYMQHGFFEQA
+2780 
-2792 QSSFEGVMSKI
+2792 
-2803 RMDHNTA
+2803 
-2810 PTPREGWME
+2810 
-2819 LKLIENCW
+2819 
-2827 IKCAKELNQWDN
+2827 
-2839 LLEYANSRGNVIPE
+2839 
-2853 LILDCAWRVPNWPLM
+2853 LM
-2868 KDALGRNKTPSQ
+2868 KEVNCPS
-2880 VEGNYK
+2880 
-2886 RELQWKMNL
+2886 
-2895 YRGYLAICHSE
+2895 S
-2906 EHHLNSQQ
+2906 
-2914 LERLVETCGN
+2914 
-2924 QVIKEWRRLPG
+2924 
-2935 IVSQIHVQ
+2935 
-2943 YLQAAQMIM
+2943 
-2952 ELQEAAQINQG
+2952 
-2963 LQPANLTRTSSVHD
+2963 
-2977 MKAIVK
+2977 
-2983 TWKNRLPM
+2983 
-2991 ISDDLSH
+2991 
-2998 WSDIFTWR
+2998 
-3006 QHHYKFIIDH
+3006 
-3016 YESQGPMDSNT
+3016 
-3027 NSMMGVHATAQSIIH
+3027 
-3042 FGKIA
+3042 
-3047 RKHGLVGVSLD
+3047 
-3058 TLSRIHSIASVPVVD
+3058 
-3073 CFQKVRQQVKCYM
+3073 
-3086 NMTVGGSL
+3086 
-3094 QKNEFNEGLEVIEVT
+3094 
-3109 NLKFFSKEMM
+3109 
-3119 AELYGMKGYFLQ
+3119 
-3131 HLNRSEESNKVFSAA
+3131 
-3146 IQLHDTCYMAWAWWG
+3146 
-3161 EYLEALFTRERNMDH
+3161 
-3176 GESAV
+3176 
-3181 ICYLHSCRSAVEGH
+3181 
-3195 TRKYLAKAIWLLT
+3195 
-3208 YDDENLSIAT
+3208 
-3218 AIDKYHLGIQAIHW
+3218 
-3232 LPWIPQLLTCLVRK
+3232 
-3246 EGKLIMNLLT
+3246 
-3256 TVGRMYPQAV
+3256 
-3266 YFPVRTLYFTLKL
+3266 
-3279 EQRERHK
+3279 
-3286 KADLNRAAGVATTS
+3286 
-3300 TGSTLNTSS
+3300 
-3309 NPTGATPSPAT
+3309 
-3320 TTASGTP
+3320 
-3327 GAGVAQSPSV
+3327 
-3337 SDGLLANTVTDFLYV
+3337 
-3352 FPDFLSSIP
+3352 
-3361 ASTANSQTP
+3361 
-3370 TPGQTP
+3370 
-3376 SAQAKPDATG
+3376 
-3386 SHPES
+3386 
-3391 IPIKAPDSMW
+3391 
-3401 RCSKIIAVQRDTHPT
+3401 
-3416 VLTTL
+3416 
-3421 EGIVEQII
+3421 
-3429 WFRENWYEE
+3429 
-3438 VLRQLRQGLEK
+3438 
-3449 CYGVAFENRASVTEA
+3449 
-3464 TITPHTLSFV
+3464 
-3474 KKIVSTFGV
+3474 
-3483 GVENVTNTASTVGGA
+3483 
-3498 ASESLARRAQATA
+3498 
-3511 QDPVFQKMKSQFTTD
+3511 
-3526 FDFSVPGSMKL
+3526 
-3537 HNLINKLKKWI
+3537 
-3548 KILEAKTKLFPKSFL
+3548 
-3563 IEEKCSV
+3563 
-3570 LSNFTASTAEIEMP
+3570 
-3584 GEFLL
+3584 
-3589 PKHNHYYVRIA
+3589 
-3600 RFMPRVEIVQKHNT
+3600 
-3614 GARRLYIRGQ
+3614 
-3624 NGKEY
+3624 
-3629 PYLIVNDG
+3629 
-3637 CLIESRREERTLQ
+3637 
-3650 LLRMLNQFLT
+3650 
-3660 KQKETSRRLLY
+3660 
-3671 FTVPRVLSVSP
+3671 
-3682 QLRLIEDNPA
+3682 
-3692 SISLLDIYKQRTSK
+3692 
-3706 RGIEHDAPIARYYE
+3706 
-3720 RLATVQARGSQA
+3720 
-3732 SHQVLRDILKEV
+3732 
-3744 QTNMVPRGLLKE
+3744 
-3756 WALNTFLDATDYWT
+3756 
-3770 FRKTL
+3770 
-3775 TIQLALMGLAEFVF
+3775 
-3789 HLTRMNPDQ
+3789 
-3798 MYLHQDCGYLNISFF
+3798 
-3813 KFDIDDQTGDLDA
+3813 
-3826 NRPVPFRLTPNI
+3826 
-3838 AEFLTHTGVIGPLTA
+3838 
-3853 AMVATARCL
+3853 
-3862 VQPQYKLPSLLR
+3862 
-3874 TILRDEYITWHKK
+3874 
-3887 KMEET
+3887 
-3892 NPTEE
+3892 
-3897 PPDMEGE
+3897 
-3904 QLVTLVNKAV
+3904 
-3914 SAITTRVQNLASFEG
+3914 
-3929 AESRVS
+3929 
-3935 TLVIAATNTDNLC
+3935 
-3948 RMDPA
+3948 
-3953 WHPWL
+3953 

>member
-1 MVGSPM
+1 MVGSPL
-7 SLQDAATQLT
+7 SPQDAAAQLT

-23 QLIADSTAGI
+23 QLIADTTPGI
-33 VEKKLKAAQ
+33 VEKKLKATQ

-48 ESVVTLSQYPLFL
+48 ESVVSLPQYPQFL
-61 AELMRVFLKILDEGE
+61 AELLRVFLKILDEGE

-103 HLKKYVQQILTLM
+103 HLKKYVPQILSLM

-125 DNVLV
+125 ENVLV

-150 TEFMKFVKGIY
+150 ADFMKFVKGIY
-161 STLPNHLPRIFEP
+161 SNLPSHLPRIFEP
-174 RSQKKVKDLTD
+174 RSQKKVKDLSD

-225 KVLAELPVIVV
+225 KVLAELPIIVV

-269 RNSPN
+269 RANPA

-289 TLSFLAYIIKIYQFY
+289 TLSFLAYIIKIYQ
-304 HYIAFNQGA
+304 GA
-313 VNSHSQQM
+313 VNNHSQQM
-321 VQGLLGLMSLCPQ
+321 VQGLLGLMTLCPQ

-359 VPVIDKLFDENIL
+359 VPVIENLFDENIL

-378 TYESL
+378 THESL

-400 NLSLHDLS
+400 NLSLRDLS

-457 LRMSEVFVIKFKT
+457 LRMSEVFVLKFKT
-470 VAKVQLPLLL
+470 ISKVQLPLLL

-485 SNEPAK
+485 SNEPSK
-491 LAESKAICPSPTSAQ
+491 LAEAKAGCPSPTSAQ

-516 GKLPE
+516 GKLPDTF
-521 SIKDEKLQSLFTTS
+521 KDEKLQSLFMTS

-547 RFGAIPNHN
+547 KFGAIPNHN

-580 GTLNCKAPGIV
+580 GTLNCKAQGIV
-591 NSKQFM
+591 NSKQFTP
-597 SKEILVYVRLLKY
+597 KEILVYVRLLKY

-633 NIQNV
+633 SIQNV

-652 VFTMLTAI
+652 VFTMLTPI
-660 SFKEIFSSVIEYMVD
+660 SFKEIFSSVIESMVD

-718 MERSNL
+718 VERSNL

-736 SLFAAENE
+736 SLFAADNE

-754 VNRSMELALSANEP
+754 VNRSMELALSATEP

-805 NSLQSGLHRQ
+805 NCLQSGYHRQ

-921 REPQMLQYNARET
+921 REPQKLDYNARET
-934 VGPCINIT
+934 VGPCISVH
-942 FQESKTPISLPVE
+942 FQESKMSVSLPVE
-955 KAVEFAVITLKNSM
+955 KAIETAVSVLKSSV
-969 IESYNRRQAYD
+969 IDTYNRQQACE

-991 LEDDKIVMTNL
+991 LEDDKSAILNL
-1002 FSHPSFKDNEI
+1002 FSHPSFKEKEI
-1013 VQVNSQI
+1013 SQMSTQI
-1020 YKNPDSYSRKVHEQ
+1020 YKNPDSCSRKVHEQ

-1047 LRSTALQFMA
+1047 LRPFALPFMVCV
-1057 SMVRHCTL
+1057 VRHYTL
-1065 ITISQQC
+1065 ITIAQQC
-1072 GPFPVGDKQT
+1072 GPFPVGEKQN

-1091 LVDALATIMG
+1091 LVDALFTIMG
-1101 HEEKELCKPGNIS
+1101 HEEKELCKPGNLS
-1114 LVIII
+1114 LGIII
-1119 ETATIILGSKERA
+1119 DTSTAILGSKERA

-1139 YVAEKMC
+1139 YLAEKMC
-1146 DLCYNRAWYSK
+1146 DLCYCRAWYSK
-1157 YGGCLAIKSLYDRMS
+1157 YGGCLALKSLYERMS

-1182 FLKALLFVIN
+1182 FLKALLYVIK
-1192 DLTSEV
+1192 DLTNEV
-1198 SSGAVELAQKCI
+1198 SSGAVELAEKCM
-1210 EEMLRLCARPLEG
+1210 EEMLRLCARPLVGE
-1223 DEATEE
+1223 EATEDMV
-1229 LIAAQKKSLH
+1229 AVQKKSLF
-1239 DVAQKLIPQI
+1239 DVANKLIFHI
-1249 TTSNT
+1249 TSSNT

-1259 CMKSLKILS
+1259 AMKLLKILA
-1268 EVTKKTVTEIMEP
+1268 EMTNKTVTEIMEP
-1281 HKELLADMIPPKKHL
+1281 HKELLQEIVPPKKHILRL
-1296 LRNIALVSQ
+1296 LAVVAQ
-1305 IGLMEGYTFCV
+1305 IGIMEGYTFCV
-1316 TLEPRLFNFDANQ
+1316 TLEPRLFNFDPSQ
-1329 VEHTVFFNEVFHMCD
+1329 VEHVVFFSEVLNLCD
-1344 VEENVLMKQA
+1344 AEESALMKQP
-1354 CYKNITNLVPLKKSA
+1354 CYKNIPNLVPLKKSA
-1369 LKALAACN
+1369 LRALAACN
-1377 LVLNKK
+1377 LVVQKK
-1383 EKIFQTLYKALNSSN
+1383 EKIFNTLYKALNSSN

-1406 ESMKMFMQ
+1406 ESMKMFMKS
-1414 GCAIDVEMAYTAMRP
+1414 CTIEVDMAYAAMRP
-1429 LLSYLSDFR
+1429 LLSMLGDYRNLN
-1438 SLTLSIIKRLSSLV
+1438 LSIIKRLSSLV
-1452 QLFPNSFNEK
+1452 QLFPTSFNEK
-1462 LCESMQN
+1462 LCESMQG
-1469 HLKKWIE
+1469 HLRKWIE
-1476 TAHTNQKSGQPR
+1476 TAHSNQKSGQPR
-1488 PAGQV
+1488 PEGQV
-1493 LSTEVQLCAAIINMF
+1493 LTTEVQLCAAIINMF
-1508 HLIPAASKNFI
+1508 HLIPAASKNLI
-1519 EPLTSLSLV
+1519 EPLTNLV
-1528 GERALLMEA
+1528 LIGEKALLMEA
-1537 SSPFREPLLK
+1537 SSPFHEPLMK
-1547 FQLKYPAQVVD
+1547 FQLRYPSHVVD
-1558 MFLTETALKDQQWF
+1558 IFLSETAVKDQQWC
-1572 RYFEFLLHHKDGGKF
+1572 RYFEYLLRHKDGGKF
-1587 CEALRANPNRLA
+1587 CESLRANPVRLT

-1605 LQTAP
+1605 LQVTP
-1610 ASPIASPA
+1610 SSPIASPA
-1618 PVKSEVQYRAVRL
+1618 PVRAELQYRAIRL
-1631 VALLVRFDETWL
+1631 IALLVKYDDKWL
-1643 PQQPQMRSLLLSI
+1643 PLQTQMRPFLLSI

-1665 HKAVDELDYIYW
+1665 HKAVDELDYVYW
-1677 KEPALILKCLVN
+1677 KEPALLLKCLIN
-1689 YFKHHTDDCELLF
+1689 YFKYHMDDIELLF
-1702 HILRCFI
+1702 QILRCFI
-1709 HRFIPQF
+1709 NRFIPQF
-1716 QFVKDF
+1716 HFVKDF

-1729 AYTADWKR
+1729 TYTTEWKR

-1745 IFHDPTWPQE
+1745 VFHDQSWPQE

-1768 FYNSFEKGEGDKL
+1768 FYHSFEKGEGDRL

-1788 DQDNEDNVISVFINR
+1788 DQDSDDNVISVFINR
-1803 IIDPENPFG
+1803 VIDPENPFG

-1892 QVFHSLLKAHANEAK
+1892 QVFHSLLKAHAHEAK
-1907 MVVRQS
+1907 TVVRQS

-1947 NQLVHI
+1947 GQLVHI

-2009 RIKEDLEASG
+2009 RIKEEQEGTG
-2019 EPQSPNPDSATAA
+2019 EPQSPVPDLSTAPSSSSGAA
-2032 AGGVSATPSAAIK
+2032 AAQPAGIK

-2051 NSPQEPKKVKV
+2051 SSPQEPKKTK
-2062 AGAAGRS
+2062 ATGSGGRS

-2075 DKQYCDCV
+2075 DKQYCDAV

-2104 TSAGEMLSKRCVA
+2104 SSAGEMLSKRCVA
-2117 LLKLT
+2117 LLKLV

-2185 SICMNCNNTKVIR
+2185 SVCMNCNNTKVIR

-2244 YDKNNGGSPSLFS
+2244 YDKNNGASPSLFS

-2280 MKVLTKMTS
+2280 MKVLTKMTH
-2289 EHLKS
+2289 EHLKTQESS
-2294 QEPNPANR
+2294 QTNR
-2302 TPGQTAVAE
+2302 AGQTVQDTE
-2311 TDKEGGSSELLI
+2311 KGGSSELLI

-2348 LAGLIERTSDSKVMR
+2348 LAGLIERTGDSKVMR

-2371 WIKNKST
+2371 WIKNKTT

-2397 MSNIERRFPG
+2397 MSNIERRFPA

-2423 RDKDLERSDLTTKLE
+2423 RDKDLEHSDLTTKLE

-2444 LRCNQHAIRQ
+2444 LRCNQPHIRQ
-2454 KFLQHQFCFF
+2454 KFLE
-2464 QTMEESIPRKLFD
+2464 TMEKSIPRKIFD
-2477 RLLYLMCSQNWEN
+2477 RLLYIMCSQNWEN
-2490 MGIHFW
+2490 MATHFW

-2502 LLLVVAVDSTLI
+2502 LLLGVALKSTGI
-2514 QSSSPMNLLPS
+2514 QSSSPVNLLPS
-2525 VASVINLADSQD
+2525 ICSVISMADSQE
-2537 RADFAALV
+2537 RAEYSALI
-2545 KVKEEPMDVES
+2545 KVKDEPIDAES
-2556 LDSTKEEEDIELEL
+2556 SDTTRDEEDMDLEL
-2570 PSDSSVE
+2570 TSESGEESMSVKTPKKE
-2577 ETQKVVKA
+2577 KTQD
-2585 ETGLSL
+2585 L
-2591 KTLLRKETKFLDAC
+2591 KSIINRESKFLDSC
-2605 KEVKTQEY
+2605 REVKSHEY
-2613 LTALCQLAHN
+2613 LDALCQLAHN
-2623 STDLAHIT
+2623 STDLAHAA

-2641 ILTEKQQERIK
+2641 ILTEKQQERLK
-2652 KELVPFLTSGAHVN
+2652 KELVPFLTSGSHVS
-2666 QRDCHPSAVHTLVEG
+2666 QRDCHPSAVNTLVEG
-2681 AALCVPPITIK
+2681 IAMCVPPIHIR
-2692 ACALKYLARS
+2692 ACTLKYLART

-2714 HAVSDAP
+2714 QAAFDNVNP
-2721 SNLPVVARSVNEYDF
+2721 SSGILRSTANEYDF
-2736 EPPPVFSHQE
+2736 EPPPLFPHQE

-2757 LQEEDMFVGLWQ
+2757 LMEEDMFVGVWQ
-2769 KRARYPETNIA
+2769 RRTHYPETNTA

-2792 QSSFEGVMSKI
+2792 QNTFEVVMEKI
-2803 RMDHNTA
+2803 RLDHNSA
-2810 PTPREGWME
+2810 PTPREEWME
-2819 LKLIENCW
+2819 LKLIENSW
-2827 IKCAKELNQWDN
+2827 IKCAKELNQWES

-2853 LILDCAWRVPNWPLM
+2853 LILECAWRVPNWPLM
-2868 KDALGRNKTPSQ
+2868 KDALTR
-2880 VEGNYK
+2880 VESNFK
-2886 RELQWKMNL
+2886 REMQWKINL
-2895 YRGYLAICHSE
+2895 YRGYLAICHSDD
-2906 EHHLNSQQ
+2906 HHLNPQQ
-2914 LERLVETCGN
+2914 IERLVETCGN
-2924 QVIKEWRRLPG
+2924 QVIKEWRRLPH
-2935 IVSQIHVQ
+2935 IVSHIHVQ

-2963 LQPANLTRTSSVHD
+2963 LQPANITRTASVHD

-3006 QHHYKFIIDH
+3006 QHHYQFIIQH
-3016 YESQGPMDSNT
+3016 YESQVPAENNT
-3027 NSMMGVHATAQSIIH
+3027 NSMLGVHAIAQSIIH
-3042 FGKIA
+3042 FGKVA
-3047 RKHGLVGVSLD
+3047 RKHGLIGVSLD
-3058 TLSRIHSIASVPVVD
+3058 TLSRIHNITSVPVVD

-3086 NMTVGGSL
+3086 YMGGSL
-3094 QKNEFNEGLEVIEVT
+3094 NKSEFTEGLDVIEVT
-3109 NLKFFSKEMM
+3109 NLKFFTKEMM
-3119 AELYGMKGYFLQ
+3119 AELYAMKGYFLQ
-3131 HLNRSEESNKVFSAA
+3131 YLNRSEEANKVFSAA
-3146 IQLHDTCYMAWAWWG
+3146 VQLHDCLVNAWALWG
-3161 EYLEALFTRERNMDH
+3161 EYLEAMFTRDRVIEI
-3176 GESAV
+3176 GEGAI
-3181 ICYLHSCRSAVEGH
+3181 ICYLHACRSSIEGR

-3208 YDDENLSIAT
+3208 YDDENLTLAT
-3218 AIDKYHLGIQAIHW
+3218 TLDKHHNGIPAIHW
-3232 LPWIPQLLTCLVRK
+3232 LPWIPQLLICLVRK

-3266 YFPVRTLYFTLKL
+3266 YFPIRTLYLTLRG

-3286 KADLNRAAGVATTS
+3286 KAGIDPNRVTPTASTTVIN
-3300 TGSTLNTSS
+3300 GASS
-3309 NPTGATPSPAT
+3309 T
-3320 TTASGTP
+3320 TTTTVGTP
-3327 GAGVAQSPSV
+3327 GSATIASTNVTSTVPASAQSPSV
-3337 SDGLLANTVTDFLYV
+3337 AESLLGALTGTSVA
-3352 FPDFLSSIP
+3352 DFLSSVNAP
-3361 ASTANSQTP
+3361 TSQAGTG
-3370 TPGQTP
+3370 GQTTQSQSRP
-3376 SAQAKPDATG
+3376 GSSG
-3386 SHPES
+3386 SHSES
-3391 IPIKAPDSMW
+3391 GPIKAPDSMW
-3401 RCSKIIAVQRDTHPT
+3401 RCSKIMGTQRDAHPT
-3416 VLTTL
+3416 VIYTL
-3421 EGIVEQII
+3421 EGIVDQMV
-3429 WFRENWYEE
+3429 WLRENGYEE

-3449 CYGVAFENRASVTEA
+3449 CYGVAFDNRASVTEA
-3464 TITPHTLSFV
+3464 TITPHTLNFV
-3474 KKIVSTFGV
+3474 KKLVSTFGV
-3483 GVENVTNTASTVGGA
+3483 GVENVSSTTSNFSGA
-3498 ASESLARRAQATA
+3498 ASELLARRAQATA

-3526 FDFSVPGSMKL
+3526 FDFSVPGSTKL

-3563 IEEKCSV
+3563 IEEKCHVMS
-3570 LSNFTASTAEIEMP
+3570 SFTSSTADIELP

-3589 PKHNHYYVRIA
+3589 PKHSHYYVRIA

-3614 GARRLYIRGQ
+3614 AARRLYIRGQ

-3637 CLIESRREERTLQ
+3637 CFLESRREERTLQ
-3650 LLRMLNQFLT
+3650 LLRMLNQFLS

-3671 FTVPRVLSVSP
+3671 FTVPRVLSVLP
-3682 QLRLIEDNPA
+3682 HLRLIEDNPA
-3692 SISLLDIYKQRTSK
+3692 SVSLLDIYKQRTSK
-3706 RGIEHDAPIARYYE
+3706 RAIEHDAPIARYYE

-3756 WALNTFLDATDYWT
+3756 WALNTFLSATDYWT

-3798 MYLHQDCGYLNISFF
+3798 MYLHQDCGYLSISFF
-3813 KFDIDDQTGDLDA
+3813 KFDVDDQSGDLDA

-3838 AEFLTHTGVIGPLTA
+3838 AEFITSIGVTGPLTA
-3853 AMVATARCL
+3853 AMVATARCF
-3862 VQPQYKLPSLLR
+3862 VQPQYKLPSFLR

-3887 KMEET
+3887 KMEEI
-3892 NPTEE
+3892 NPLEE

-3904 QLVTLVNKAV
+3904 QILTLVNKAV
-3914 SAITTRVQNLASFEG
+3914 TAITTRVQNLASFEG

-3935 TLVIAATNTDNLC
+3935 TLVTAATNTDNLC